1 MTPNL
6 PNLSVALDAA
16 RRGWPVFPLAP
27 GAKVPAIEAW
37 ETAATTDEARLTR
50 WWNWPGHA
58 HHGVAIACGPA
69 RLVVIDLDRPKAGQT
84 APAAW
89 QRPGITDGCDVF
101 ADLCAEAGQP
111 FPTGAHGTYTVQ
123 TGRGGFHLYFTAP
136 EGVELRNTGGTRGRG
151 LGWLVDTR
159 AAGGYVVAAGS
170 VVAGNRYDLVHDVSP
185 APLAGWLTERLTVPA
200 VVPAPVAPVRVHAG
214 HRSAYLDTA
223 VADECRHVVT
233 AAAGEHNNAL
243 FMAAQNLGRLVAG
256 GALTEAEVYAALLDA
271 EHQLAATCPEPHSE
285 TQAHKTITSGLRA
298 GAKRPRKVAA

>member
-1 MTPNL
+1 VI
-6 PNLSVALDAA
+6 PNLSTALDAA

-58 HHGVAIACGPA
+58 RHGVAIACGPG
-69 RLVVIDLDRPKAGQT
+69 RLVVIDLDQPKPGQT
-84 APAAW
+84 APEAW

-101 ADLCAEAGQP
+101 ADLCAHAGQP
-111 FPTGAHGTYTVQ
+111 FPADTYTVQ

-136 EGVELRNTGGTRGRG
+136 TGVEVRNTGGTRGRG

-170 VVAGNRYDLVHDVSP
+170 VVAGNRYTLVHDVP
-185 APLAGWLTERLTVPA
+185 PVPLPGWLTERLTAPA
-200 VVPAPVAPVRVHAG
+200 VTPAPARSVQLHTGR
-214 HRSAYLDTA
+214 RSAYLDQAIT
-223 VADECRHVVT
+223 DECRHVIT
-233 AAAGEHNNAL
+233 AAAGEHNDAL
-243 FMAAQNLGRLVAG
+243 YMAAQNLGRLVAG

-271 EHQLAATCPEPHSE
+271 ERRLAATCPEPHSE

>member
-1 MTPNL
+1 MIPNL
-6 PNLSVALDAA
+6 PNLPNLAVALDTA

-27 GAKVPAIEAW
+27 GAKVPAIESW

-58 HHGVAIACGPA
+58 RHGVAVACGPA
-69 RLVVIDLDRPKAGQT
+69 GLVVIDLDQPKSGQT
-84 APAAW
+84 APEAW
-89 QRPGITDGCDVF
+89 RRPGITDGCDVF
-101 ADLCAEAGQP
+101 ADLCHEAGHL
-111 FPTGAHGTYTVQ
+111 FPSDTYTVQ

-136 EGVELRNTGGTRGRG
+136 AGVELRNTGGTRGRG

-170 VVAGNRYDLVHDVSP
+170 VVAGNRYTLVHDVPP
-185 APLAGWLTERLTVPA
+185 APLPGWLTERLTAP
-200 VVPAPVAPVRVHAG
+200 VVAPAPVAPVQLHTGR
-214 HRSAYLDTA
+214 RSAYLDTA

-256 GALTEAEVYAALLDA
+256 GALTEAEVYAALLEA
-271 EHQLAATCPEPHSE
+271 EHRLAATCPEPHSE